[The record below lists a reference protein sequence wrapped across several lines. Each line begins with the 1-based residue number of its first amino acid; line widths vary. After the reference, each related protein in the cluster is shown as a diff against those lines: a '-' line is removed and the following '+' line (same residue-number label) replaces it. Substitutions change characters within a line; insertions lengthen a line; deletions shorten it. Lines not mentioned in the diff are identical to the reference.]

1 MRRAEFLAIPVVAV
15 VLGVLFVLM
24 IAADL
29 GPWAWVVVVTALD
42 GARRRRARGRRAP
55 APPSAG
61 FRRSRDEA
69 RPSGRDSD
77 RYRVLVVADE
87 TLGAGTFRSEVA
99 PHAAGRPVEAY
110 VVAPSLRSRLAHWT
124 GDDSERDE
132 AESHLAETIE
142 GLESAGVRARGE
154 VGSDDP
160 IQAADDA
167 LRVFDA
173 DEVVFVTGGGRDNWL
188 ERDVLELARERY
200 DVPVTHVESDAPP
213 A

>member
-15 VLGVLFVLM
+15 VLGVLFALM

-29 GPWAWVVVVTALD
+29 GPWAWALVVTALIVL
-42 GARRRRARGRRAP
+42 GVLVLAAAARRRRHPPVFDAPATRRARP
-55 APPSAG
+55 AG
-61 FRRSRDEA
+61 T
-69 RPSGRDSD
+69 SD

-87 TLGAGTFRSEVA
+87 TLGAGTYRTEVA
-99 PHAAGRPVEAY
+99 PHADGRPVEAY

-142 GLESAGVRARGE
+142 GLETAGVRARGE

-200 DVPVTHVESDAPP
+200 DVPVTQIESHAPP